1 MKGYIRA
8 NMIVAQIQVSSH
20 IREVW
25 RLKKKVKNG
34 CGGQGGSTT
43 VLVVAMLPVFL
54 LLMGLSIDIGRV
66 LAVKTELNKASDM
79 AARELA
85 RRIDVTEAAESG
97 NQVRH
102 ITNVYVKDLVEENLD
117 GLAGAAL
124 TDVSAA
130 DNGKYVLVECAAEV
144 PLPFSGIAGRK
155 SAKIKARSA
164 ARLKP
169 YIAGKSS
176 H

>member
-1 MKGYIRA
+1 MSTEDSSIRGS
-8 NMIVAQIQVSSH
+8 QQ
-20 IREVW
+20 
-25 RLKKKVKNG
+25 
-34 CGGQGGSTT
+34 GSTT
-43 VLVVAMLPVFL
+43 VLVVALLPVFL

-66 LAVKTELNKASDM
+66 LAAKSELYKASDL

-85 RRIDVTEAAESG
+85 RRIDVTEAAASG

-102 ITNVYVKDLVEENLD
+102 IANVSAEDLVEENLD

-124 TDVSAA
+124 TSVSAV
-130 DNGKYVLVECAAEV
+130 DNGTYVLVESGAEV

-155 SAKIKARSA
+155 TVKIKARSA

-169 YIAGKSS
+169 YTAEVSRP
-176 H
+176 